1 MSQPPV
7 MVARTFFFLSLM
19 GSSWGAVANLE
30 VQSASRISFT
40 QAGANGQVTD
50 TGGEAPSVTIF
61 YGSADGGTNPASWNE
76 SIALGAQSGGFEA
89 TLIDLQETT
98 PYFYRARSINSSGTS
113 WSASAETFTTGTSSD
128 VFINE
133 FLSSNDT
140 IAVAGIF
147 DDWIEIYNSGPA
159 LDLGGWHLTDDPND
173 LTQWTF
179 PAGANLGTGEYLVMI
194 ANGSGEPNANGNPT
208 TNFKLS
214 SGGDFLALVRPDGT
228 IGSEFDQGRSN
239 YPNQTTDVSY
249 GIHPNTGASVYFSS
263 PTPGAANDPAGVAAV
278 SAIVASPTRGYYEA
292 AQAVTLSTA
301 TAGAQIYYTS
311 DGSPPLTSTGNPSG
325 TATAYSGPITVSS
338 TAVIRSAA
346 TLTNFTAS
354 DIASHSY
361 VLLDI
366 SGANSNGTDPAG
378 LNSSFL
384 GQTRPA
390 GYGALATGDYNM
402 DPRHHK
408 LDLEFREPPRTQR
421 GASDASRNARRPHH
435 FDFFT

>member
-1 MSQPPV
+1 MF
-7 MVARTFFFLSLM
+7 ARTIFFLSLI

-30 VQSASRISFT
+30 VQSASKISFT
-40 QAGANGQVTD
+40 RAEANGQVTN
-50 TGGEAPSVTIF
+50 TGGEAPNVTIF
-61 YGSADGGTNPASWNE
+61 YGNTDGGMNPASWNE
-76 SIALGAQSGGFEA
+76 NIDLGAQSGGFEA
-89 TLIDLQETT
+89 TLINLQETT
-98 PYFYRARSINSSGTS
+98 PYFYRARAINSSGTS

-140 IAVAGIF
+140 IAVPNASAGIF

-179 PAGANLGTGEYLVMI
+179 PAGAILGTGEYLVMI
-194 ANGSGEPNANGNPT
+194 ANGSGEPDANGSPT

-214 SGGDFLALVRPDGT
+214 SEGDFLALVRPDGT

-239 YPNQTTDVSY
+239 YPGQTTDISY
-249 GIHPNTGASVYFSS
+249 GIHPNTGAFVYFST

-278 SAIVASPTRGYYEA
+278 SAIVASPSRGYYEA
-292 AQAVTLSTA
+292 AQTVTLSTA
-301 TAGAQIYYTS
+301 TAGAQIYYTT

-378 LNSSFL
+378 LN
-384 GQTRPA
+384 
-390 GYGALATGDYNM
+390 
-402 DPRHHK
+402 
-408 LDLEFREPPRTQR
+408 
-421 GASDASRNARRPHH
+421 
-435 FDFFT
+435 